1 MSDLD
6 TGTGTYNINLL
17 LNEFIDG
24 VKPGDN
30 EDPEAL
36 SKMIYKLKLLH
47 GWNDSIPFVRL
58 SSQNCSDML
67 VQTGNSIVRLN
78 VRGGGEVVKIGW
90 LSFV

>member
-1 MSDLD
+1 MD

-17 LNEFIDG
+17 LNEFLDG

-36 SKMIYKLKLLH
+36 SKMIYKLQLLH

>member
-17 LNEFIDG
+17 FNEFLDG
-24 VKPGDN
+24 VKPGDK

-58 SSQNCSDML
+58 SSQNCSDLL
-67 VQTGNSIVRLN
+67 VQTGNSFVRLN
-78 VRGGGEVVKIGW
+78 VRGEGKVVKNER
-90 LSFV
+90 LNFV